1 MRRKAQ
7 CGFKRRLYT
16 LPCDEEVVA
25 HVRPTGELNPATS
38 GMIGGGIPILGHISS
53 IQAAVGIEDAE
64 HPDTPQHA
72 FGNATARKAL
82 LEGIESIVNLHC
94 LRCPLCCLDALEG
107 NLHALVANS

>member
-1 MRRKAQ
+1 M
-7 CGFKRRLYT
+7 
-16 LPCDEEVVA
+16 PIDDVVVGHA
-25 HVRPTGELNPATS
+25 RPTGESNPAAS

>member
-1 MRRKAQ
+1 MRTSNCERKIEDTESATSEAKVRRKAQ
-7 CGFKRRLYT
+7 CGFERRLHT

-64 HPDTPQHA
+64 HP
-72 FGNATARKAL
+72 
-82 LEGIESIVNLHC
+82 
-94 LRCPLCCLDALEG
+94 
-107 NLHALVANS
+107 